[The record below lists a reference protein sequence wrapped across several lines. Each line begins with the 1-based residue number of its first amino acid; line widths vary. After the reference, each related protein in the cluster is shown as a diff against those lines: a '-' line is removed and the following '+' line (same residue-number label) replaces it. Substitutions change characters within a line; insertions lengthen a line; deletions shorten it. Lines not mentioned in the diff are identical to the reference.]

1 MGKKLDRKAYL
12 ALIKPRYQH
21 ASKKVKAQVLDE
33 FCLNCDYNRKYAIT
47 LLSQKGKSI
56 RCKPK
61 AKQKSGPKP
70 RYADEVFKLALMRIW
85 HATDLMC
92 SKRLKAAIPHW
103 LPF

>member
-56 RCKPK
+56 RC
-61 AKQKSGPKP
+61 
-70 RYADEVFKLALMRIW
+70 
-85 HATDLMC
+85 T
-92 SKRLKAAIPHW
+92 KRRKRKNRSEHIASTNKTNCNTYFFIR
-103 LPF
+103 